1 MTAPMHYVDPPDCPE
16 GMTLRAWRE
25 ERCKRPARRGLIARV
40 RDARRARRREHA
52 RAAA

>member
-16 GMTLRAWRE
+16 GMTLRAWRAG
-25 ERCKRPARRGLIARV
+25 RAKPPARRGLIARV
-40 RDARRARRREHA
+40 RQARRARRRELV